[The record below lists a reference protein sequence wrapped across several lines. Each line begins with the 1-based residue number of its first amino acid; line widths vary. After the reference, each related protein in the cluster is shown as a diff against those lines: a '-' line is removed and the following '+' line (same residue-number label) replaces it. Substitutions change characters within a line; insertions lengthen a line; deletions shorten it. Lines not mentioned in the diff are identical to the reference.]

1 MFIDL
6 NPICSVW
13 NLGLFRLYKTVK
25 YVSMD
30 EIGDESNFGYW
41 KVFDSFEWNEFVK
54 TNKFAQ
60 EIQA

>member
-1 MFIDL
+1 MEQNAI
-6 NPICSVW
+6 
-13 NLGLFRLYKTVK
+13 TVK

-60 EIQA
+60 DIQA